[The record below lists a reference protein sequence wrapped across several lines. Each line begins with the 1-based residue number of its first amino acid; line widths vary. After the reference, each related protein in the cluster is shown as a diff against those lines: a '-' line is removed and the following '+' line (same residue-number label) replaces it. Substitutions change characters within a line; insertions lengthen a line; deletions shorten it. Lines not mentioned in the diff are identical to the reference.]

1 MKIRLLSL
9 CLVLALIF
17 SAFAF
22 TPASAVEEDCVRV
35 TVGEATGKIGKT
47 VNVSIRVESDG
58 TGFHSMLSLLLY
70 DKTRLTPITGSD
82 GMLSFG
88 DVSGFQSREIKG
100 VFEDTAHASAIA
112 ILTET
117 ESGEAEMLYDSTQI
131 ATLRF
136 RINADALPGDAYVRL
151 ISYAD
156 AKAST
161 YLKGSDGEIIPSVDY
176 AEGAVRVL
184 PNSYARKGEALSY
197 LYNVTVKV
205 EEEVYYYTVDR
216 KTVSLPGPYT
226 KDGRTVLL
234 WKSGGRYYAPGATVT
249 LGGDVTLE
257 ALTVAIPHT
266 VRGASVRIAQN
277 PNDTA
282 LRFKAQMSRADF
294 DMLVELFGEGN
305 VSHGMLISPQINI
318 DVAGACTFEAFRKY
332 VEQGKNAYIDFPLE
346 GCYKKTEDAYTFAA
360 SVKGFTDANL
370 AAAIQFNAA
379 SYVAVYYGA
388 DEPVYLYSETDFTA
402 ARGVEYVVTRALD
415 DYMRDRGTYT
425 VDQAQWMLALKR
437 RCEYLA
443 SLKDEEKSK

>member
-9 CLVLALIF
+9 CLVLALVLT
-17 SAFAF
+17 AFAL
-22 TPASAVEEDCVRV
+22 TPASAIEKDSVRV
-35 TVGEATGKIGKT
+35 TVGEATGGINET
-47 VNVSIRVESDG
+47 VDVSISVEGDG
-58 TGFHSMLSLLLY
+58 AGFHSMLSLLLY
-70 DKTRLTPITGSD
+70 DKTRLTPVTDSD

-88 DVSGFQSREIKG
+88 DVPDFQSREIKE

-117 ESGEAEMLYDSTQI
+117 ESGEAEALYDSTQI

-151 ISYAD
+151 IPYAD

-161 YLKGSDGEIIPSVDY
+161 YLKGSEGEIISSVDY
-176 AEGAVRVL
+176 AEGAVRVF
-184 PNSYARKGEALSY
+184 PNSYAQKGEALSY

-205 EEEVYYYTVDR
+205 DEEVYYYTVDQ
-216 KTVSLPGPYT
+216 KTVDLPGPYT

-234 WKSGGRYYAPGATVT
+234 WESGGRYYAPGTTVT
-249 LGGDVTLE
+249 LDGDLALE

-266 VRGASVRIAQN
+266 VRGASIRITKN

-282 LRFKAQMSRADF
+282 IRFKAQMSRADF
-294 DMLVELFGEGN
+294 DMLVELFGAGN

-332 VEQGKNAYIDFPLE
+332 VDQGKEPYLDFPLE
-346 GCYKKTEDAYTFAA
+346 GCYKKTADTYTFAA
-360 SVKGFTDANL
+360 SVKGFTDVNL
-370 AAAIQFNAA
+370 AAEVRFNAA
-379 SYVAVYYGA
+379 SYVGVYYGA
-388 DEPVYLYSETDFTA
+388 DEPVYVYSETDFTA
-402 ARGVEYVVTRALD
+402 ARDVEYVVTRALD
-415 DYMRDRGTYT
+415 DYMRDKGTYT

-443 SLKDEEKSK
+443 SLKNEEESK

>member
-197 LYNVTVKV
+197 LYNA
-205 EEEVYYYTVDR
+205 
-216 KTVSLPGPYT
+216 P
-226 KDGRTVLL
+226 
-234 WKSGGRYYAPGATVT
+234 SGSSG
-249 LGGDVTLE
+249 
-257 ALTVAIPHT
+257 I
-266 VRGASVRIAQN
+266 
-277 PNDTA
+277 
-282 LRFKAQMSRADF
+282 RAY
-294 DMLVELFGEGN
+294 
-305 VSHGMLISPQINI
+305 
-318 DVAGACTFEAFRKY
+318 R
-332 VEQGKNAYIDFPLE
+332 
-346 GCYKKTEDAYTFAA
+346 
-360 SVKGFTDANL
+360 
-370 AAAIQFNAA
+370 
-379 SYVAVYYGA
+379 
-388 DEPVYLYSETDFTA
+388 
-402 ARGVEYVVTRALD
+402 
-415 DYMRDRGTYT
+415 
-425 VDQAQWMLALKR
+425 
-437 RCEYLA
+437 
-443 SLKDEEKSK
+443 